1 MEVSYSLTRES
12 ALFRADI
19 ISSPLTYT
27 LNLLLEEQSYSGQ
40 VLINFQT
47 KKPSSSLF
55 LDYSGDTLINATL
68 NSAPLSTSRT
78 ENKLNLGAL
87 DAGSHQLALEFSSKY
102 STNGTGLHIFKDPS
116 DSNIYIYSY
125 LFPYYGNKLF
135 PCFDQPD
142 LKGTFKIRI
151 QTYSCWTVL
160 SNELQED
167 CQQYDEL
174 TSIWT
179 FRETPIMSTYLIA
192 VVCGDFQGKDDV
204 YSRSSL
210 NNFIQRDQI
219 NEWLTIGKRAYAEFF
234 GIEMQ
239 FSKCSQVF
247 CPEFNM
253 GAMENAGCVTINDS
267 HVWKE
272 KPVRSEYNWLQN
284 VVLHELCHMWF
295 GNYVTMKWWDDLWL
309 NESFATFLSY
319 FITFKEIDQEVWVD
333 FLINK
338 LKAYSNDSIES
349 THPVY
354 LHVHASDEAISNLD
368 TITYWKGA
376 SLLKNLAF
384 IIGEETFSAGL
395 KRYFKSF
402 GWGNVDLRDFVESM
416 QSPFLS
422 NWVPEW
428 VETKGLNSL
437 QLSFA
442 CTSEAI
448 SSVTFIQ
455 SNVSGDTYRS
465 HHILAEGFDDSGSV
479 FKHKVLVGNSA
490 SGSIPEL
497 VSLPAI
503 SGLILNSDDHGY
515 VQVILD
521 EKSVNYF
528 FSNKNICKVTTINR
542 GVLWQSLWNRVEN
555 FQMKSSEFIDYV
567 SQLLIYEDSEQLIDI
582 ISNFAS
588 SILNDFTPELYLPEY
603 SHKLFQAV
611 MDKLEVAPKNKC
623 LQRKIFGIACT
634 KEDIEKSYEYSL
646 GLDRGERWKGIM
658 LLSTIKS
665 KEEIKS
671 ILHEELKYDKSDV
684 TIFLKNYC
692 RAAAVDNKEKV
703 WRECVQHKKFSLAQA
718 NYLMSGFWKTQE
730 QKYFEG
736 YFEKYFE
743 DAPWVVDNQEREYAE
758 NFLRLLLP
766 KTGDIDKLISGL
778 ESMNL
783 SKQWARRYILET
795 VETLTK
801 SKLHIQNFI

>member
-1 MEVSYSLTRES
+1 
-12 ALFRADI
+12 
-19 ISSPLTYT
+19 
-27 LNLLLEEQSYSGQ
+27 
-40 VLINFQT
+40 
-47 KKPSSSLF
+47 
-55 LDYSGDTLINATL
+55 
-68 NSAPLSTSRT
+68 
-78 ENKLNLGAL
+78 
-87 DAGSHQLALEFSSKY
+87 
-102 STNGTGLHIFKDPS
+102 
-116 DSNIYIYSY
+116 
-125 LFPYYGNKLF
+125 
-135 PCFDQPD
+135 
-142 LKGTFKIRI
+142 
-151 QTYSCWTVL
+151 
-160 SNELQED
+160 
-167 CQQYDEL
+167 
-174 TSIWT
+174 
-179 FRETPIMSTYLIA
+179 MSTYLIA
-192 VVCGDFQGKDDV
+192 VVCGDFQGRDDI

-210 NNFIQRDQI
+210 NNFIQRDVI
-219 NEWLTIGKRAYAEFF
+219 NDWLAFGKRAYAEFF

-319 FITFKEIDQEVWVD
+319 FITFKEIDKEVWVD

-338 LKAYSNDSIES
+338 LKAYSSDSIES

-354 LHVHASDEAISNLD
+354 LYVHASDEAISNLD

-384 IIGEETFSAGL
+384 IIGEDAFSAGL
-395 KRYFKSF
+395 KRYFKTF
-402 GWGNVDLRDFVESM
+402 GWSNVGLQDFVDSM

-428 VETKGLNSL
+428 VETKGLNSV
-437 QLSFA
+437 QLSFT

-448 SSVTFIQ
+448 TSVTYVQ
-455 SNVSGDTYRS
+455 NNVSGDTYRN
-465 HHILAEGFDDSGSV
+465 HNILAEGFDESGSV
-479 FKHKVLVGNSA
+479 FKHKVLIQNSA

-497 VSLPAI
+497 VGLPGI

-528 FSNKNICKVTTINR
+528 FTNKNICNVAAINR
-542 GVLWQSLWNRVEN
+542 GVLWQSLWNRVES

-567 SQLLIYEDSEQLIDI
+567 SQLLIFEDSEQLIDI

-588 SILNDFTPELYLPEY
+588 TILSDFTPEAYLPEY
-603 SHKLFQAV
+603 SHKLFKAI
-611 MDKLEVAPKNKC
+611 MDKLEVSPYNKC
-623 LQRKIFGIACT
+623 LQRKIFVIACT

-646 GLDRGERWKGIM
+646 ELDRGERWKGIM
-658 LLSTIKS
+658 LLSTIKT

-671 ILHEELKYDKSDV
+671 ILDEELKYDNSDV
-684 TIFLKNYC
+684 SVFLKNYC

-703 WRECVQHKKFSLAQA
+703 WRECVQHKKFSLVQA
-718 NYLMSGFWKTQE
+718 NYLMNGFWKTQE

-743 DAPWVVDNQEREYAE
+743 DAPWVVENHEREYAE

-766 KTGDIDKLISGL
+766 KTGDIDRLISSL
-778 ESMNL
+778 SSMNL
-783 SKQWARRYILET
+783 SQLWARRYVLET
-795 VETLTK
+795 IETLTK